1 MSNSIKG
8 AGMLSLAHPA
18 WLAIGAVLMAPYFL
32 RRQRAWHY
40 SSTRLLEGA
49 HRLGAP
55 GWCLTVTTG
64 VALSLL
70 VIALAKPLKGMEYA
84 EEVLETRDILLT
96 LDLSLSMEGFLNW
109 DGDQMPPTKLE
120 LIRDA
125 ALEFVRQNQHDRLGL
140 IVFGD
145 DAFGVWPLS
154 VDRQVLQGR
163 LQRLDTLL
171 PPALRGTH
179 VARALERS
187 LSHFDEM
194 EQNDSKIL
202 LLLTDGLDSIE
213 PAVQKELVRRL
224 KQNRIK
230 LYVLGMQLSE
240 NTSIVK
246 LVREVNGGYFNINNA
261 DELTQAFKTID
272 RQEPSKV
279 VVNRATDSRDLYMYF
294 ALPGMLLLLLS
305 TACRSAWVWDV

>member
-1 MSNSIKG
+1 
-8 AGMLSLAHPA
+8 MLSLAHPA
-18 WLAIGAVLMAPYFL
+18 WLAVGAILIAPYFL

-40 SSTRLLEGA
+40 SNTRLLEGA
-49 HRLGAP
+49 QRLGAP
-55 GWCLTVTTG
+55 GWFLTATTG
-64 VALSLL
+64 IALSLL
-70 VIALAKPLKGMEYA
+70 VIALSRPLKGMEYA
-84 EEVLETRDILLT
+84 EEVLETRDILLA

-109 DGDQMPPTKLE
+109 EGDQMPPTKLE

-154 VDRQVLQGR
+154 VDSRVLQGR
-163 LQRLDTLL
+163 LKRLDTLL

-194 EQNDSKIL
+194 EQSDSKIL
-202 LLLTDGLDSIE
+202 LLLTDGLDSID
-213 PAVQKELVRRL
+213 PAVHQRLVQRL
-224 KQNRIK
+224 KQNGIK

-246 LVREVNGGYFNINNA
+246 LVRELKGGYFNINNA
-261 DELTQAFKTID
+261 DELSRALRTID
-272 RQEPSKV
+272 QQEPAKV
-279 VVNRATDSRDLYMYF
+279 VVHRATESRELYAYF

>member
-1 MSNSIKG
+1 
-8 AGMLSLAHPA
+8 MLSLAHPA
-18 WLAIGAVLMAPYFL
+18 WLAVGVVLIAPYFL
-32 RRQRAWHY
+32 RQRRAWHY
-40 SSTRLLEGA
+40 SNTRLLEGA
-49 HRLGAP
+49 QRLGAT
-55 GWCLTVTTG
+55 GWLLTATTW
-64 VALSLL
+64 VALGLL

-125 ALEFVRQNQHDRLGL
+125 ALEFVSQNQHDRLGL

-154 VDRQVLQGR
+154 VDSRVLKGR
-163 LQRLDTLL
+163 LERLDTLL

-179 VARALERS
+179 VARALKRS

-194 EQNDSKIL
+194 EQSDSKIL

-213 PAVQKELVRRL
+213 PEVQKQLVRRL
-224 KQNRIK
+224 KQSRIK

-246 LVREVNGGYFNINNA
+246 LVRELNGGYFNINNS
-261 DELTQAFKTID
+261 DELTHAFRTID
-272 RQEPSKV
+272 QQEPSKV
-279 VVNRATDSRDLYMYF
+279 VVNRATDSRDLYAYF

>member
-1 MSNSIKG
+1 
-8 AGMLSLAHPA
+8 
-18 WLAIGAVLMAPYFL
+18 
-32 RRQRAWHY
+32 
-40 SSTRLLEGA
+40 
-49 HRLGAP
+49 
-55 GWCLTVTTG
+55 
-64 VALSLL
+64 
-70 VIALAKPLKGMEYA
+70 
-84 EEVLETRDILLT
+84 
-96 LDLSLSMEGFLNW
+96 MEGFLSW
-109 DGDQMPPTKLE
+109 DGDQLPPTKLQ

-125 ALEFVRQNQHDRLGL
+125 ALEFVRHNQHDRLGL

-154 VDRQVLQGR
+154 VDRRVLQSR

-179 VARALERS
+179 VGRALERS

-194 EQNDSKIL
+194 EQSDSKIL
-202 LLLTDGLDSIE
+202 LLLTDGLDSID
-213 PAVQKELVRRL
+213 PAVHQRLVQRL
-224 KQNRIK
+224 KQNGIK

-246 LVREVNGGYFNINNA
+246 LVRELKGGYFNINNA
-261 DELTQAFKTID
+261 DELSRALRTID
-272 RQEPSKV
+272 QQEPAKV
-279 VVNRATDSRDLYMYF
+279 VVHRATESRELYAYF